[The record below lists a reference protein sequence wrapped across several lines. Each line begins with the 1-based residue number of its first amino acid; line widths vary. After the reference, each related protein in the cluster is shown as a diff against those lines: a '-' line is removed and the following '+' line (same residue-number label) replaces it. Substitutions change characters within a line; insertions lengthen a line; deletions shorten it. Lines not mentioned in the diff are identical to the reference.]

1 MTLSPR
7 LLSAVFLLTGMLGL
21 PAAAAA
27 APQPSAAAES
37 SPAPLED
44 AAGGRPTASMR
55 AQDGR
60 EAAATVLASIT
71 KLFELAS
78 REPRPDGPE
87 AAALLDREI
96 APYFDFGYMAA
107 FVAGP
112 RWQEMEPQQR
122 DALAAQLESRILRG
136 VAHRLLTP
144 PGQQVRSVRPRPGKR
159 ESVDVVLGLDSP
171 RMGRAGPRRISTR
184 PLVFRMYRT
193 ADGWKVFDIL
203 AEGRSLIASYRTNLE
218 DAVSMTPGR

>member
-7 LLSAVFLLTGMLGL
+7 LLSAVLLLSGMLGL
-21 PAAAAA
+21 PATA
-27 APQPSAAAES
+27 APPTPSAAAAS
-37 SPAPLED
+37 SPAPSAE
-44 AAGGRPTASMR
+44 AADERPSASMR

-60 EAAATVLASIT
+60 EAAATVLASIN
-71 KLFELAS
+71 KLFELAN

-87 AAALLDREI
+87 ADDFLDREM

-112 RWQEMEPQQR
+112 RWQDMASQQR

-144 PGQQVRSVRPRPGKR
+144 PGQQLRSVRPRPGKR
-159 ESVDVVLGLDSP
+159 ESVDVVVGLDAL
-171 RMGRAGPRRISTR
+171 RMGRPVPRPISTQ

-203 AEGRSLIASYRTNLE
+203 ADGRSLIASYRASLD
-218 DAVSMTPGR
+218 DAISMTKGR